1 MPCHFHIYT
10 FPYSMYH
17 HNSSA
22 KKIIFKRLYQQCNF
36 YSFLLLT
43 FSQFSVHSC
52 TSGPLG
58 SNISRYFLASP
69 KIGGQT

>member
-17 HNSSA
+17 HDSSA

-36 YSFLLLT
+36 IAFYYLLFHNFLYTPVLQDHLAVT
-43 FSQFSVHSC
+43 FPDTFWPH
-52 TSGPLG
+52 L
-58 SNISRYFLASP
+58 
-69 KIGGQT
+69 K